1 MNLSTF
7 YKIYYKHRFKKA
19 SLIFK
24 IYLSFSVLV
33 KYLLNLFYMQK
44 TVNVD
49 NLGLKKNY
57 LYGKNLNFLFE
68 FFNSDKGEQYIN
80 QYAQPLK
87 RKNDK
92 IMAHGYAK
100 IYENLFVQ
108 KKKDNLK
115 ILEIGSFY
123 GNASAALSFYFKNS
137 IIYSGDINPDM
148 YKYRGSRLKNFFVDT
163 SSRESI
169 QENILKK
176 NIEFDVII
184 EDASHMLKDQIIS
197 LFMLFP
203 KIKKGG
209 IFAVEEIDFPEK
221 REDMRIGQDKPDLKT
236 ILKKILSK
244 EDFNSNYITD
254 KEKNYVLKN
263 VDSIEFFAGNIN
275 EIAIIKK
282 KNFIF

>member
-1 MNLSTF
+1 
-7 YKIYYKHRFKKA
+7 
-19 SLIFK
+19 
-24 IYLSFSVLV
+24 
-33 KYLLNLFYMQK
+33 
-44 TVNVD
+44 
-49 NLGLKKNY
+49 
-57 LYGKNLNFLFE
+57 
-68 FFNSDKGEQYIN
+68 
-80 QYAQPLK
+80 
-87 RKNDK
+87 
-92 IMAHGYAK
+92 
-100 IYENLFVQ
+100 
-108 KKKDNLK
+108 
-115 ILEIGSFY
+115 
-123 GNASAALSFYFKNS
+123 
-137 IIYSGDINPDM
+137 M

-169 QENILKK
+169 KENILKK